1 MDLRERVW
9 VNLGQESMRQPAER
23 FQVSLYFV
31 YQLKRRYKEGGTFAP
46 KLHGGGHGPIVDEAG
61 ADYLR
66 GLLAEVGD
74 LTLNELCQ
82 RYQERFARVVSNSS
96 MDRALRRLKVTR
108 KKRASMTPSRGACP
122 TATCGLPGGSTGP
135 ESRAGHHT

>member
-1 MDLRERVW
+1 MRTYSIDLRERVW
-9 VNLGQESMRQPAER
+9 VNLGQESMRQTAER

-31 YQLKRRYKEGGTFAP
+31 YQLKRRYKEAGTLVP
-46 KLHGGGHGPIVDEAG
+46 KPPGGGRAPIVDEAG

-66 GLLAEVGD
+66 GLLAERGD

-82 RYQERFARVVSNSS
+82 QYQERFARVVSKSS

-108 KKRASMTPSRGACP
+108 KKRVSVDPILAVTS
-122 TATCGLPGGSTGP
+122 
-135 ESRAGHHT
+135 

>member
-1 MDLRERVW
+1 MRAYSMDLRERVW
-9 VNLGQESMRQPAER
+9 ANLGQESMRQTAER

-31 YQLKRRYKEGGTFAP
+31 YQFKRRYKEGGTLAP
-46 KLHGGGHGPIVDEAG
+46 RPHGGGHGPMVDEAG

-82 RYQERFARVVSNSS
+82 RYQQRFARVVSKSS
-96 MDRALRRLKVTR
+96 MDRALRRLKVTH
-108 KKRASMTPSRGACP
+108 KKRASMTPSRRRSMSNSNVRP
-122 TATCGLPGGSTGP
+122 
-135 ESRAGHHT
+135 SRRKYRP